1 MINYVVID
9 DETASHDIIAD
20 YASNLPYL
28 ELKHNC
34 YNAIQANEYLL
45 QHEVDLIFLDI
56 NMPKLSGF
64 DLLKSL
70 NNPPKVIVTTAY
82 KEFALEGYDLNV
94 TDYLLKP
101 FSFQRFL
108 SAVNKVAE
116 SLNVKPD
123 TRIPATEDEAEDSIF
138 LKEDKKYYQVNLV
151 DILFAEAYGNYVK
164 VHFEDKVILT
174 HQTFTSF
181 KESLP
186 VNRFIQTHKSFLV
199 AIKKIQLVEGNR
211 IFIGNHE
218 IPVGKVYREGV
229 NGLLRSG

>member
-1 MINYVVID
+1 MISYIIID
-9 DETASHDIIAD
+9 DETALHDIIAD
-20 YASNLPYL
+20 YASDLPYL
-28 ELKHNC
+28 VLKHNC
-34 YNAIQANEYLL
+34 YNAIEANEYLL

-56 NMPKLSGF
+56 NMPRLSGF

-82 KEFALEGYDLNV
+82 KEFALEGYNLNV

-108 SAVNKVAE
+108 SAVNKVAD
-116 SLNVKPD
+116 SLGVKPD
-123 TRIPATEDEAEDSIF
+123 AKIPATEEGVDSIF
-138 LKEDKKYYQVNLV
+138 LKDNKKYYQVNLA

-164 VHFEDKVILT
+164 VHFGDKVILT

-186 VNRFIQTHKSFLV
+186 ANRFIQTHKSFLV

-211 IFIGNHE
+211 IFIGDHE

-229 NGLLRSG
+229 NGLLKSE

>member
-1 MINYVVID
+1 MISYLIVD

-20 YASNLPYL
+20 YAGNLPYL

-34 YNAIQANEYLL
+34 YNAIEANEYLQ

-56 NMPKLSGF
+56 NMPRLSGF

-70 NNPPKVIVTTAY
+70 KNPPKIIVTTAY
-82 KEFALEGYDLNV
+82 KEFALEGYELNV

-108 SAVNKVAE
+108 SAVNKVTD
-116 SLNVKPD
+116 SLNEKPV
-123 TRIPATEDEAEDSIF
+123 TNMPVETETTDSIF
-138 LKEDKKYYQVNLV
+138 LKDNKKYYQVNIA

-164 VHFEDKVILT
+164 IHFEDKVILT

-181 KESLP
+181 KDSLP
-186 VNRFIQTHKSFLV
+186 PNKFIQTHKSFLV

-211 IFIGNHE
+211 IFIGDHE

-229 NGLLRSG
+229 NGLLNGE

>member
-1 MINYVVID
+1 MISYVIID

-20 YASNLPYL
+20 YASDLPYL
-28 ELKHNC
+28 LLKHNC
-34 YNAIQANEYLL
+34 YNAIEANEYLL

-56 NMPKLSGF
+56 NMPRLSGF

-70 NNPPKVIVTTAY
+70 SNPPKIIVTTAH

-108 SAVNKVAE
+108 SAVNKVAD
-116 SLNVKPD
+116 SLNVKPK
-123 TRIPATEDEAEDSIF
+123 AKMLAVEEAVVSIF
-138 LKEDKKYYQVNLV
+138 LKDSKKYYQVNLA

-164 VHFEDKVILT
+164 VHIEDKVILT

-186 VNRFIQTHKSFLV
+186 ANKFIQTHKSFLV

-211 IFIGNHE
+211 IFIGEHE
-218 IPVGKVYREGV
+218 IPVGKIYREGV
-229 NGLLRSG
+229 NGLLKSE